1 MKRDGFSSSVSEV
14 LKRVLV
20 RRGMERRIKELWIL
34 PQWREIVGEKIS
46 KHTQPITVKKGN
58 LFVRVDSSGWLTQLT
73 YLKEKIISQINQR
86 EASNLIKN
94 IYFHLGEIKESCS
107 VRENIQSGK
116 IMNKLDK
123 KDWVKIRENLV
134 NLKDSSLRKT
144 VKRILIREI
153 MSKKPGQTR
162 S

>member
-1 MKRDGFSSSVSEV
+1 MKRDGFSSSVPEV

>member
-1 MKRDGFSSSVSEV
+1 MRRDGFSSSVPEV
-14 LKRVLV
+14 LKKVLV

-46 KHTQPITVKKGN
+46 RHTQPITVKKGN

-86 EASNLIKN
+86 EGSNLIKD
-94 IYFHLGEIKESCS
+94 IYFHLGEVKENCL

-116 IMNKLDK
+116 IRNKLNK

>member
-1 MKRDGFSSSVSEV
+1 MKRDGFPSSVPEV
-14 LKRVLV
+14 LRRVLA

-46 KHTQPITVKKGN
+46 QHTQPVTVKKGN

-86 EASNLIKN
+86 EGSDLIKD
-94 IYFHLGEIKESCS
+94 IYFHLGEVKENCS

-116 IMNKLDK
+116 IRNKLDK

>member
-1 MKRDGFSSSVSEV
+1 MKRDGFSSSVPEV

-46 KHTQPITVKKGN
+46 QHTQPITVKKGN
-58 LFVRVDSSGWLTQLT
+58 LFVRVDNSGWLTQLT

-94 IYFHLGEIKESCS
+94 IYFHLGEIKENYS

-116 IMNKLDK
+116 RMNKLDK